1 MYSSFYPPEARILLP
16 SLEAGPKRASGQPSQ
31 LLRLGPCIWPSSIQH
46 LLCPNRFTSHFG
58 SQSKAE
64 NPVNLSTREAG
75 EYSVGGHC
83 TGRTLPDFSAGKL
96 TATGNL
102 LSLTTRAHIQTA
114 KHSFTDTSSLPGP
127 CCILGSQIQAQL
139 SQSTWEPK

>member
-1 MYSSFYPPEARILLP
+1 M
-16 SLEAGPKRASGQPSQ
+16 
-31 LLRLGPCIWPSSIQH
+31 
-46 LLCPNRFTSHFG
+46 
-58 SQSKAE
+58 
-64 NPVNLSTREAG
+64 
-75 EYSVGGHC
+75 GGHC
-83 TGRTLPDFSAGKL
+83 IGRTLPDFSAGKL

-102 LSLTTRAHIQTA
+102 LSLTTRFHIQTA